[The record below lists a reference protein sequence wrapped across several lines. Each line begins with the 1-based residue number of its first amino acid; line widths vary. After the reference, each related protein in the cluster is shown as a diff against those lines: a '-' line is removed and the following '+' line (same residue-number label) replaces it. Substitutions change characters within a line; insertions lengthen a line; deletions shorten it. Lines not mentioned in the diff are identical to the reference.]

1 MCVCTCGE
9 NSTLRTECVVNSRA
23 DYIKIAYNEGG
34 VYYTRI
40 DMVMK
45 KYVGFWTQF
54 LGKFILKHL
63 LFQSISKVPLIIL
76 RIRSDQLNFLE
87 LTTFKLIEPK
97 NICIEDRNSF
107 IPSISIGKPQALYW
121 SMKIYYTYTHT
132 FNLVGIQHPPT

>member
-1 MCVCTCGE
+1 MTVSSVAGTVTCKLFFRARVFVCTCGE

-45 KYVGFWTQF
+45 KYVGFRTQF

-63 LFQSISKVPLIIL
+63 
-76 RIRSDQLNFLE
+76 
-87 LTTFKLIEPK
+87 
-97 NICIEDRNSF
+97 
-107 IPSISIGKPQALYW
+107 
-121 SMKIYYTYTHT
+121 
-132 FNLVGIQHPPT
+132 